1 MDFIYK
7 FIENPS
13 NLPSFFHTIG
23 IALLT
28 ILIPISIAMF
38 SREREYVELD
48 KNVILDGIFRPILF
62 LIILGLIF
70 LPALFWH
77 ISTFEFKIIEL
88 ILWISGIFLMITI
101 LKKSYSWI
109 KGNKYKYRINYLSNL
124 KNEIDLIESMRSVWQ
139 KDDMD
144 VKSEIDF
151 LKIFS
156 MKIEQYIKI
165 NYKLTSELLRDFR
178 IFLNNPKIFFPILNE
193 IALPKILEW
202 DYLIWKLKKN
212 NKDNMT
218 RGGSKSKNSLT
229 NYFKTK
235 NFLYFI
241 FVEYEKRALQEWL
254 DIDSYFLGL
263 ELHIEGILEKS
274 NNAQKSY
281 LKYFFNNFY
290 SVFFTEI
297 SNIPKINDMWS
308 CYPERWKVIYENYNK
323 SILPGYS
330 LVNFC
335 NWAKE
340 RIRQPKEDI
349 DTNLDE
355 VANGL
360 FPKVDHQIWAIIL
373 IFVLLPFFEEKDR
386 IDNVI
391 RHPWNFGQNGV
402 YVYKSTEE
410 REERFDNTY
419 KLAKLL
425 FKEQFSE
432 KNLENY
438 TNILSRS
445 NVKYEKDPNY
455 KDKSQELLAIFKEM
469 LKNR

>member
-38 SREREYVELD
+38 SKEREYVELD

-202 DYLIWKLKKN
+202 DYLIWELKKN

-218 RGGSKSKNSLT
+218 RASKSKNSLT
-229 NYFKTK
+229 NYFKIK
-235 NFLYFI
+235 NILYFI
-241 FVEYEKRALQEWL
+241 FLEYEKRALKEWL

-263 ELHIEGILEKS
+263 ELHIEGILGKS
-274 NNAQKSY
+274 NNAQKSYLKY

-290 SVFFTEI
+290 SVFLQ
-297 SNIPKINDMWS
+297 KL
-308 CYPERWKVIYENYNK
+308 VIY
-323 SILPGYS
+323 
-330 LVNFC
+330 
-335 NWAKE
+335 
-340 RIRQPKEDI
+340 
-349 DTNLDE
+349 
-355 VANGL
+355 
-360 FPKVDHQIWAIIL
+360 
-373 IFVLLPFFEEKDR
+373 
-386 IDNVI
+386 
-391 RHPWNFGQNGV
+391 
-402 YVYKSTEE
+402 
-410 REERFDNTY
+410 
-419 KLAKLL
+419 
-425 FKEQFSE
+425 
-432 KNLENY
+432 
-438 TNILSRS
+438 
-445 NVKYEKDPNY
+445 
-455 KDKSQELLAIFKEM
+455 
-469 LKNR
+469 LK